1 MPITKLCN
9 STTVKKRILIVEDNE
24 LHRLITHDCLEA
36 EGYTVLS
43 LPDGLNFFPSV
54 AKFQPDLLLL
64 DLKLPCID
72 GFTLLQQLKAS
83 PWAAIPVI
91 IASAYAFQ
99 SEKRKAIDLGA
110 SSYLTKPIALE
121 NLVKTIEAQ
130 LEAICS
136 IL

>member
-1 MPITKLCN
+1 MPVTKLCN

-43 LPDGLNFFPSV
+43 LPDGLSFFPSI
-54 AKFQPDLLLL
+54 AKFQPNLLLL

-83 PWAAIPVI
+83 LWSSIPVI
-91 IASAYAFQ
+91 ITSAYAFQ
-99 SEKRKAIDLGA
+99 SEKQKAIDLGA

-121 NLVKTIEAQ
+121 NLVKTVEAQ

-136 IL
+136 LI